1 MASGHIC
8 TSLQAKTTDF
18 TPANPEDSD
27 NPENLVQADL
37 LFVEYLQEGLYFFSA
52 PLNHQETSKYMAPAT
67 CMFIF
72 SLNAAVSGHNW
83 SNWTTESAANPDYV
97 VSVRF

>member
-1 MASGHIC
+1 MYFLRQIRTPVNSDSAASGHIC

-37 LFVEYLQEGLYFFSA
+37 LFVEYLQEGLYIFSA
-52 PLNHQETSKYMAPAT
+52 PLNLQETSKYMAPA
-67 CMFIF
+67 CSY
-72 SLNAAVSGHNW
+72 SL
-83 SNWTTESAANPDYV
+83 
-97 VSVRF
+97 